1 MTRAATMQIG
11 RQIGRPTESGRGT
24 VGFTLVEVMVVVII
38 IGVMAAMAIPTLVG
52 GSANER
58 LKATV
63 RDIAGAFSLAR
74 SEAIRTGE
82 IHLVFIG
89 TDALGNALPLHN
101 GRSALALVLN
111 DGIPGSINQ
120 NCQIDAGES
129 YVPIDA
135 QTAVDA
141 PVVGGIMA
149 GVTQMAEDFGAGA
162 LATGSTFTEPDGLS
176 PASWVLFRPEGTAHA
191 FDGAC
196 VEGAVGSGAGGIYLN
211 NGRRQFGVTLRPLGN
226 TRVRLWNTGSA
237 QWAS

>member
-1 MTRAATMQIG
+1 MRRTT
-11 RQIGRPTESGRGT
+11 RPTESSHRAI
-24 VGFTLVEVMVVVII
+24 GFTLIEVMVVVII
-38 IGVMAAMAIPTLVG
+38 LGVMAAMAIPTLVG

-89 TDALGNALPLHN
+89 TDALGNPLPLHN
-101 GRSALALVLN
+101 GVAALALVLN
-111 DGIPGSINQ
+111 DGVPGSVNQ
-120 NCQIDAGES
+120 NCLIDAGEPS
-129 YVPIDA
+129 VSIAA
-135 QTAVDA
+135 QTVTNP
-141 PVVGGIMA
+141 PVIGGVMA

-162 LATGSTFTEPDGLS
+162 PASGSTFTQPDGAT
-176 PASWVLFRPEGTAHA
+176 PASWVLFRPEGTSHS
-191 FDGAC
+191 FDDAC

-211 NGRRQFGVTLRPLGN
+211 NGRRQFGISLRPLGN
-226 TRVRLWNTGSA
+226 TRVRLWNAGSA

>member
-1 MTRAATMQIG
+1 MTRAGTTHGSRPNA
-11 RQIGRPTESGRGT
+11 RPTESSRREL
-24 VGFTLVEVMVVVII
+24 GFTLIEVMIVVAI

-52 GSANER
+52 GNANER
-58 LKATV
+58 LKTTV

-101 GRSALALVLN
+101 GSAALALVLN
-111 DGIPGSINQ
+111 DGVPGSVNQ
-120 NCQIDAGES
+120 NCQIDAGEP

-135 QTAVDA
+135 QSIANP
-141 PVVGGIMA
+141 PVVGGIIA
-149 GVTQMAEDFGAGA
+149 GVTQMAEDLGTGAR
-162 LATGSTFTEPDGLS
+162 ATGSTFTEPDGAT

-196 VEGAVGSGAGGIYLN
+196 VEGAVGSGAGGIYIN
-211 NGRRQFGVTLRPLGN
+211 NGRKQFGISLRPLGN

>member
-1 MTRAATMQIG
+1 MRTTGQTARPTT
-11 RQIGRPTESGRGT
+11 RPTESSHRAI
-24 VGFTLVEVMVVVII
+24 GFTLIEVMVVVVIL
-38 IGVMAAMAIPTLVG
+38 GVMAAMAIPTLIG

-89 TDALGNALPLHN
+89 TDALGNSLPLHN
-101 GRSALALVLN
+101 GVAALALVLN
-111 DGIPGSINQ
+111 DGVPGSVNQ
-120 NCQIDAGES
+120 NCLIDAGEPS
-129 YVPIDA
+129 ISIDA
-135 QTAVDA
+135 QTVTNP
-141 PVVGGIMA
+141 PVVGGVMP

-162 LATGSTFTEPDGLS
+162 LASGSTFTQPDGAT
-176 PASWVLFRPEGTAHA
+176 PASWVLFRPEGTSHA
-191 FDGAC
+191 FDSAC

-211 NGRRQFGVTLRPLGN
+211 NGRRQFGISLRPLGN
-226 TRVRLWNTGSA
+226 TRVRLWNAGSA